1 MPGEAVTT
9 DQSPPTEQYAEAEAM
24 ERLSEAGFRCT
35 NLSDN
40 PNDAVPTT
48 LAFLRTGPG
57 FVDMAWIALDLGAL
71 STAARYNPANAPTTA
86 DDESGGEML
95 PALRQVSPAPLLDVV
110 TEVLTWPEAESP

>member
-1 MPGEAVTT
+1 VTANQPSSA
-9 DQSPPTEQYAEAEAM
+9 DQRVEAEAM

-35 NLSDN
+35 NLSDD
-40 PNDAVPTT
+40 PNDAIPTT

-71 STAARYNPANAPTTA
+71 STAARYDPAIAPTTA

-95 PALRQVSPAPLLDVV
+95 PALRQVAPAPLIEVV
-110 TEVLTWPEAESP
+110 TEVLTWPETESP